1 MTANSPPIGADAAPY
16 LPHEADAVL
25 IENVRAIDAYTTCAT
40 ATLQRQTPFSD
51 ADGACPSWLVIELMA
66 QAIAAG
72 VGLREF
78 QPGVRPRLGLLLGV
92 RDFVCS
98 AGNFAA
104 GNTLEFEVKEST
116 RDERGMG
123 VFDCALDVAG
133 ARVARATLSVFLPPD
148 VDEYLR
154 SIES

>member
-1 MTANSPPIGADAAPY
+1 MNGATHPPACAAAPY

-25 IENVRAIDAYTTCAT
+25 LEDLRAIDAHVTRAT
-40 ATLQRQTPFSD
+40 ATVRAPSPFSD
-51 ADGACPSWLVIELMA
+51 ADGGWPAWLIVELMA
-66 QAIAAG
+66 QTVAAG

-92 RDFVCS
+92 RDFACAVDR
-98 AGNFAA
+98 FAPGTRLA
-104 GNTLEFEVKEST
+104 FEVTEST

-123 VFDCALDVAG
+123 VFDCVLEVGAAQVAK
-133 ARVARATLSVFLPPD
+133 ATLSVYLPPD

>member
-1 MTANSPPIGADAAPY
+1 MNGPAAPAAAAAPY

-25 IENVRAIDAYTTCAT
+25 LEGIRAVDAHTTLAT
-40 ATLQRQTPFSD
+40 AVVRTPSPFS
-51 ADGACPSWLVIELMA
+51 AVDGSWPSWLVIELMA
-66 QAIAAG
+66 QAVAAG

-92 RDFVCS
+92 RDFSCAVDR
-98 AGNFAA
+98 FAD
-104 GNTLEFEVKEST
+104 GTTLAFEVTEST
-116 RDERGMG
+116 RDDRGMG

-133 ARVARATLSVFLPPD
+133 SRAAHATLSVYLPPD

-154 SIES
+154 SVEA